1 MAAEIFF
8 VEPKNIIHT
17 AHKKCIER
25 GNAEMIEKM
34 DKQHIQELKK
44 MIQEKEPQESVEK
57 VLITFCARHAVSL
70 DTCRKH
76 YEKMVAKGE
85 VKEK

>member
-1 MAAEIFF
+1 MA
-8 VEPKNIIHT
+8 
-17 AHKKCIER
+17 
-25 GNAEMIEKM
+25 EKM

-44 MIQEKEPQESVEK
+44 MIQEKEPKEPVEK
-57 VLITFCARHAVSL
+57 VLVKFCERHAVSL

-76 YEKMVAKGE
+76 YEKLVAKGE